1 MLMLILLEYEQ
12 MLVTKRTSEERCGSR
27 IREESRKLCMY
38 RCRQQFRN
46 WKEVKLDG
54 CRGDWGNKDWLAVA
68 YGGEDRNMDW
78 SGKNGLGLK

>member
-1 MLMLILLEYEQ
+1 
-12 MLVTKRTSEERCGSR
+12 
-27 IREESRKLCMY
+27 MY

-68 YGGEDRNMDW
+68 YGGEDRNMNW
-78 SGKNGLGLK
+78 SGKKGLGLK